1 MCVCVCV
8 CERERENNQSDDKIT
23 QYSKSQF
30 TLRGKIELQIYTGGE
45 TIEVTICTAV
55 WNSEC

>member
-1 MCVCVCV
+1 MCVCV
-8 CERERENNQSDDKIT
+8 RERENNQSDDKIT
-23 QYSKSQF
+23 QHSKSQF